1 MEEEMNKKKVE
12 ANVSAAAERLRTR
25 VSGETDNDGLLG
37 VNRQRRAT
45 HDGTVGLHIRR
56 RR

>member
-1 MEEEMNKKKVE
+1 MEEEMNKKRVE

-25 VSGETDNDGLLG
+25 VSGETNNDGLLG

-45 HDGTVGLHIRR
+45 HDGTVGLHIKR
-56 RR
+56 